1 MIKLRTGTVRVI
13 ILGAEM
19 ITTRMGMEMMMTR
32 IETGMMT
39 IWSGMTILI
48 TVSTSVDIISS
59 MRDHVS
65 T

>member
-39 IWSGMTILI
+39 I
-48 TVSTSVDIISS
+48 
-59 MRDHVS
+59 
-65 T
+65 